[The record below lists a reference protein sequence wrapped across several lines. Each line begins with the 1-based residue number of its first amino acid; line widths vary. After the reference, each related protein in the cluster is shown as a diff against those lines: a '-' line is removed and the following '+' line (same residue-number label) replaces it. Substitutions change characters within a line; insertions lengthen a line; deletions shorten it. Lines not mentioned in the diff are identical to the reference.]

1 MCIKAEFI
9 LACQQQTHFRPR
21 AENSVCGHEWQ
32 DLPFRDTMPFYQV
45 NIYLLKTEK

>member
-1 MCIKAEFI
+1 MCIKTEFI

-21 AENSVCGHEWQ
+21 AENSVCPEWQ